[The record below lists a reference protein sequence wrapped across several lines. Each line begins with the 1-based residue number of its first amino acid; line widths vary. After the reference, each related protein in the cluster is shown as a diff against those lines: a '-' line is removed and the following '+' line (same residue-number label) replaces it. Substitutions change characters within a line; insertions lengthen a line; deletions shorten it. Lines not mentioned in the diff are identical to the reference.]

1 MKNVFDGFT
10 NSFVSFVQEL
20 RYSYKQYKIHVIGIP
35 EREETEKG
43 TEEILKQ

>member
-1 MKNVFDGFT
+1 MFSMDLPIALF
-10 NSFVSFVQEL
+10 SFIQEL